1 MIVLLSDIMR
11 ERMEYIMQDHNNL
24 KDYKNRIDTVRLR
37 KSEFTPEG
45 EQNPIEYYQ
54 LLLDVELN
62 GEPETL
68 KFKCS
73 EANAKLLKASA
84 VLEREKTFLDD

>member
-1 MIVLLSDIMR
+1 MITSLSKVMR
-11 ERMEYIMQDHNNL
+11 ERYTIMPEVQAVKN
-24 KDYKNRIDTVRLR
+24 YKNRVDMVRLR

-45 EQNPIEYYQ
+45 ETEPIEYYQ

-73 EANAKLLKASA
+73 EANAKLLKACA
-84 VLEREKTFLDD
+84 VLEREKTILDD

>member
-1 MIVLLSDIMR
+1 MIVSLSNILR
-11 ERMEYIMQDHNNL
+11 ERMVHIMQNHNNL
-24 KDYKNRIDTVRLR
+24 KDYKNRVDTVRLR

-45 EQNPIEYYQ
+45 EQDPIEYYQ

-84 VLEREKTFLDD
+84 VLEREKTILDD